1 MHKIPFNNS
10 SKGFIYKENNFQV
23 RKLDKTIHPMHNTTK
38 WTSDFFK
45 NIALKKKQNIAFIN
59 SSSSKY
65 KMFGLR
71 R

>member
-10 SKGFIYKENNFQV
+10 LKGFIYKENNFQV

-45 NIALKKKQNIAFIN
+45 NIALKKK
-59 SSSSKY
+59 K
-65 KMFGLR
+65 KKT
-71 R
+71 

>member
-10 SKGFIYKENNFQV
+10 LKGFIYKENNFQV

-45 NIALKKKQNIAFIN
+45 NIAFIN
-59 SSSSKY
+59 ASSSKY